1 MKYYISDCHF
11 GHLNVLR
18 FDKRPFKNIDEND
31 SELIRRWN
39 ERVTDED
46 DVYILGDFSWCG
58 PTRTTH
64 ILQQLKGRK
73 HLIRGNHDSRF
84 LNREFSDRCRVLFT
98 SIDDYL
104 EVRDEIIDE
113 NTG

>member
-46 DVYILGDFSWCG
+46 DVYILGD
-58 PTRTTH
+58 
-64 ILQQLKGRK
+64 
-73 HLIRGNHDSRF
+73 
-84 LNREFSDRCRVLFT
+84 
-98 SIDDYL
+98 
-104 EVRDEIIDE
+104 
-113 NTG
+113 